1 MSIETKAIEV
11 LERAGYNTTS
21 LPCSMCALYSQDLFL
36 NVKFVGFCFERKK
49 DKNLLTEKFLF
60 CPVNLDN
67 KYQKLQD
74 LFYVIKENKIEI
86 FGADYDFIFTSEPCP
101 YFNDIRLE
109 NFKVLISYE
118 KEI

>member
-1 MSIETKAIEV
+1 MSIETRAIEV
-11 LERAGYNTTS
+11 LERAGYNATS
-21 LPCSMCALYSQDLFL
+21 LPCSMCALYSKDLFL
-36 NVKFVGFCFERKK
+36 NIKCVGFDFERKAKK
-49 DKNLLTEKFLF
+49 DLITEKFLI
-60 CPVNLDN
+60 CPVNLND
-67 KYQKLQD
+67 KRQELQD

-86 FGADYDFIFTSEPCP
+86 FGKDYDFTFTSEPCP